1 MMNSENAIAIWAA
14 SARRLRLISMLVIA
28 CFVPMLLLADDNR
41 HVADDIRHVADN
53 NRHLADNNRHFHV
66 LDFESG
72 IFENIRK
79 IRVLLPSDYYD
90 EGSSEKR
97 YPTLYLNDGQNLFD
111 AETAVL
117 GAEEWQVDE
126 TVRRLIA
133 ARELPQII
141 VVGIDNA
148 GRRDRPYE
156 YLPYPDVF
164 LQPPVPEPQ
173 GRLYPA
179 FLEEE
184 VIPFVEKRYRVQ
196 LGAGSRVLGGS
207 SYGALVTLHTAI
219 ARPRLFSRLLL
230 ESPSFYVDEDHVLRD
245 ARITEMHLDRVY
257 LGVGTNELGLDG
269 CPDHPGNTE
278 AVNGVHKLARI
289 LKNHGMG
296 ESQVR
301 VEITK
306 CAQHSESAWAE
317 RFPDAIRFLFEP

>member
-1 MMNSENAIAIWAA
+1 MNSESAIAIWTAR
-14 SARRLRLISMLVIA
+14 ARRLRLISMLIFV
-28 CFVPMLLLADDNR
+28 CFVPMQLLADDDR
-41 HVADDIRHVADN
+41 LVADDDRLVADDD
-53 NRHLADNNRHFHV
+53 RLFHV

-72 IFENIRK
+72 IFENTRK
-79 IRVLLPSDYYD
+79 IRILLPGDYYD
-90 EGSSEKR
+90 AGSSEKR

-117 GAEEWQVDE
+117 GAEEWHVDE
-126 TVRRLIA
+126 TVFRLIA

-196 LGAGSRVLGGS
+196 RGAGSRVLGGS
-207 SYGALVTLHTAI
+207 SYGALVALHTAI
-219 ARPRLFSRLLL
+219 ARPKLFSRLLL

-269 CPDHPGNTE
+269 CPEHPGNAE
-278 AVNGVHKLARI
+278 AVNGVHKLVRI
-289 LKNHGMG
+289 LKNQGMD
-296 ESQVR
+296 ESLVR
-301 VEITK
+301 VEITE

-317 RFPDAIRFLFEP
+317 RFPGAIRFLFEP